1 MAANRAISFLFCSL
15 LFSLFF
21 THMTNNFYN
30 YKNYS
35 KGVIELAMEQ
45 LALDL
50 SYINTL
56 DTTNLKLEPA
66 EIMSDKDAEFF
77 ETMRLLDE
85 LNSGELEQ
93 RFEDIIT
100 FLEELYF
107 KEDKEW
113 IVTYSGGKDSSL
125 VLVLV
130 FKMLSRL
137 PKEKRFKRVHIVS
150 ADTKVETY
158 QMSTYLK
165 KNLQLIK
172 RFETELNLVV
182 HLVEP
187 DLKNSFFWNV
197 IGRGVVAPKPPS
209 PFQWCTKK
217 MKINPMNEKMK
228 EIIAQAPV
236 DLSENFLKSEEE
248 ANKEQAK
255 HYDVIMMLGSR
266 LDESSKRAK
275 SIEKYSSE
283 EELYFGWNPDFH
295 NVKMCYPIK
304 KILTSDLWAYITSE
318 EKLPWGLP
326 TAELF
331 AMYSDG
337 SEECPMTKT
346 ELASAKGC
354 GSTNSRNGCWVCLY
368 SGADDKMLET
378 LISSGQTEVRYLA
391 EWKRFLYDVTFDIR
405 YRESLRRIEVKQNS
419 KKLVQSKF
427 ETMDM
432 FDFLEDDP
440 IVNRYNQYK
449 MGGKEEYEP
458 GGFTIELRLILLQK
472 LLYAQEMV
480 GYDLIEKEELFAILD
495 NWEEEG
501 YSIPMKDIKAVNH
514 QYDGA
519 LVFAKDGEI
528 NYKETTNKSDTF
540 FVDVHLR
547 YNEMDIKELIK
558 ERQRATGKSF
568 YCFFKNQDLKKH
580 HVAYHILTIVVCK
593 KEIVTQIDAENHIY
607 NWLFG
612 KDVNHLSK
620 PVDHKSQERFNNSL
634 IVNAINGVLPNIDEI
649 PAEYA
654 DFLNDLIE
662 KNLM

>member
-1 MAANRAISFLFCSL
+1 MA
-15 LFSLFF
+15 
-21 THMTNNFYN
+21 T
-30 YKNYS
+30 
-35 KGVIELAMEQ
+35 EQ
-45 LALDL
+45 LTLDL

-56 DTTNLKLEPA
+56 DTINWDLEPA
-66 EIMSDKDAEFF
+66 GMINNEGSEFD
-77 ETMRLLDE
+77 ELYDTLRLLGE
-85 LNSGELEQ
+85 LNSGEFEQ
-93 RFEDIIT
+93 KFEEIIS

-113 IVTYSGGKDSSL
+113 MVTYSGGKDSTL

-130 FKMLSRL
+130 FRMLSRL
-137 PKEKRFKRVHIVS
+137 TKEKRFKRVHIVS

-172 RFETELNLVV
+172 LFETELNLVV

-187 DLKNSFFWNV
+187 DLKNLFFWNV

-217 MKINPMNEKMK
+217 MKINPMNEKTK
-228 EIIAQAPV
+228 EIISQAPV
-236 DLSENFLKSEEE
+236 DLTENLLESEDVD
-248 ANKEQAK
+248 KEQER

-283 EELYFGWNPDFH
+283 EMYFGWNPDFN

-304 KILTSDLWAYITSE
+304 KVITTDLWAYIMAE

-326 TAELF
+326 TAELY

-337 SEECPMTKT
+337 TECPMTKT
-346 ELASAKGC
+346 ELASEKGC

-368 SGADDKMLET
+368 SGSNDKMLET
-378 LISSGQTEVRYLA
+378 LISSGQTEVKYLA
-391 EWKRFLYDVTFDIR
+391 DWKRFLYDVTFDIR
-405 YRESLRRIEVKQNS
+405 YRESLRRIEVKQNN
-419 KKLVQSKF
+419 KKLVQSRF
-427 ETMDM
+427 ETLDM
-432 FDFLEDDP
+432 FNFLEDDP
-440 IVNRYNQYK
+440 IVYRYNQYK
-449 MGGKEEYEP
+449 LGGKEEYEP

-472 LLYAQEMV
+472 LLYTQEMA
-480 GYDLIEKEELFAILD
+480 GYELISNEELFAILD
-495 NWEEEG
+495 NWKEEG
-501 YSIPMKDIKAVNH
+501 YLIPEEEIKPVNH

-528 NYKETTNKSDTF
+528 NYKETTNSNDTF
-540 FVDVHLR
+540 FVEVHLR

-568 YCFFKNQDLKKH
+568 YCFFKNQDLKNH
-580 HVAYHILTIVVCK
+580 HVAYHTLTIVVCK
-593 KEIVTQIDAENHIY
+593 EEITTQTDAENHIY

-620 PVDHKSQERFNNSL
+620 PVSYKDQDRFNNSL
-634 IVNAINGVLPNIDEI
+634 IVNAINNVLPNIVEI
-649 PAEYA
+649 NEMPEVYKE
-654 DFLNDLIE
+654 FFNDLIL
-662 KNLM
+662 KNTM